1 MLTFLT
7 AFSYCKYYY
16 IAYNE
21 SFKKWQTPKDVTLYF
36 STSYCKLLMRNYKN
50 NNMYKYTQQL
60 FKAATTTTTLRVAS
74 ESKIS
79 AERGKSLRRR

>member
-36 STSYCKLLMRNYKN
+36 STSYCKLLMHNYKN

-60 FKAATTTTTLRVAS
+60 FKAKTTITLRVES

-79 AERGKSLRRR
+79 AERVKSLRRR